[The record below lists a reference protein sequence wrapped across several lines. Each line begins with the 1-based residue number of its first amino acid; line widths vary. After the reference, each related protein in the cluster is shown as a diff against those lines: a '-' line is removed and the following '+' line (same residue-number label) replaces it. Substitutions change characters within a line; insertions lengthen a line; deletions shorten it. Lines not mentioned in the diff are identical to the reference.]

1 MLRKNRK
8 YDRDCSICTAHIRW
22 GNAYENRGRIHVC
35 LDCFYNPPEIARGII
50 NTSVS
55 GLQQCHECFD
65 FFDFLG
71 SHVHIH
77 DLTAIEYK
85 EKWGLNRQTP
95 LMSISLREE
104 QSEVAKRN
112 QDEGKFPSGDV
123 GRLLLKRIKE
133 KKENIKS
140 ARLQERLARSDNM
153 KKIISTNAKD
163 KTV

>member
-1 MLRKNRK
+1 M
-8 YDRDCSICTAHIRW
+8 
-22 GNAYENRGRIHVC
+22 
-35 LDCFYNPPEIARGII
+35 
-50 NTSVS
+50 
-55 GLQQCHECFD
+55 
-65 FFDFLG
+65 
-71 SHVHIH
+71 H
-77 DLTAIEYK
+77 DLSAIEYK

>member
-1 MLRKNRK
+1 
-8 YDRDCSICTAHIRW
+8 
-22 GNAYENRGRIHVC
+22 
-35 LDCFYNPPEIARGII
+35 
-50 NTSVS
+50 
-55 GLQQCHECFD
+55 
-65 FFDFLG
+65 
-71 SHVHIH
+71 
-77 DLTAIEYK
+77 
-85 EKWGLNRQTP
+85 
-95 LMSISLREE
+95 MSISLREE